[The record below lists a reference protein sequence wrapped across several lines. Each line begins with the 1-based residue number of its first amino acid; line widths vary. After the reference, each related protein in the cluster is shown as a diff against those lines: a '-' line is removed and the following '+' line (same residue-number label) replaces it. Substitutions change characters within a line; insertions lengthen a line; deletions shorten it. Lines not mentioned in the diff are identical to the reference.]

1 MQKLYIPFEGGWKI
15 PFEIMQKGVHNFCHV
30 KLNLTTPL
38 LLGHK
43 WPTPYCLIPYV
54 RINLRICCLDVTNQF
69 PYNISHWM
77 LNSKSSDAGSN
88 HFLVFHQMIFTL
100 YNLRFCMSD
109 TWSLNILWCVA
120 HLDDYTCTFR
130 ISRHLDAMVSFRI
143 VYNVFWHSHR
153 NSLHNCT
160 LHIRMVAMS
169 LQSKI
174 NTFNGH
180 F

>member
-1 MQKLYIPFEGGWKI
+1 MSVFRRFLPFLLHSSMDFSNFMYQNRAQYYSSPQK
-15 PFEIMQKGVHNFCHV
+15 
-30 KLNLTTPL
+30 T
-38 LLGHK
+38 
-43 WPTPYCLIPYV
+43 YV
-54 RINLRICCLDVTNQF
+54 RINLCICCLDVTSQSPN
-69 PYNISHWM
+69 NISHRM
-77 LNSKSSDAGSN
+77 LKTSDAGSN
-88 HFLVFHQMIFTL
+88 HFLVFNQIIFTL
-100 YNLRFCMSD
+100 FNLRFCMLD
-109 TWSLNILWCVA
+109 TWSLSILWCVA

-169 LQSKI
+169 PQSKI
-174 NTFNGH
+174 STFNCH